1 MRYLFCSYDIEKLR
15 TLCTTHISVGRYGY
29 SLYGINDTEICFSY
43 KSLGLVHQNIFN
55 NLPEGYFI
63 LTVDSVPFYAFT
75 ARGLLYRQTTPGN
88 ILEVNRDNVAERYPL
103 YQEDDLVW
111 DEYNTLKYSN
121 NELYISSIGSKTI
134 WTNKDLDISNLDC
147 LTNSYQ
153 LPEDEYKFDIQ
164 ERKLHSMIL

>member
-121 NELYISSIGSKTI
+121 NELYISSMGSKTI

>member
-55 NLPEGYFI
+55 NLPAGYFI

-121 NELYISSIGSKTI
+121 NELYISSMGSKTI
-134 WTNKDLDISNLDC
+134 WTNKELDISNLDC

-153 LPEDEYKFDIQ
+153 LPEDDYKFDIQ
-164 ERKLHSMIL
+164 ERKLLSMIL

>member
-55 NLPEGYFI
+55 NLPAGYFI

-121 NELYISSIGSKTI
+121 NELYISSMGGKTI
-134 WTNKDLDISNLDC
+134 WTNEDLDISNLNC

-153 LPEDEYKFDIQ
+153 LPEDKYKFDIQ
-164 ERKLHSMIL
+164 ERKLLSMIL

>member
-43 KSLGLVHQNIFN
+43 KSLGLVHPSVFD
-55 NLPEGYFI
+55 NLPAGYFI
-63 LTVDSVPFYAFT
+63 LTVDSVPFYAFAT
-75 ARGLLYRQTTPGN
+75 RGLLHKQVSPGN
-88 ILEVNRDNVAERYPL
+88 RIEINRDNVDDRYPL
-103 YQEDDLVW
+103 YKEDDLVW
-111 DEYNTLKYSN
+111 DESNTLKYSN
-121 NELYISSIGSKTI
+121 NELSISSMGSKTI

-164 ERKLHSMIL
+164 ERKLLSMIL

>member
-1 MRYLFCSYDIEKLR
+1 MRYLFCSYNIEKLR

-103 YQEDDLVW
+103 YREDDLVW

-121 NELYISSIGSKTI
+121 NELYISSMGGKTI
-134 WTNKDLDISNLDC
+134 WTNEDLDISNLDC

>member
-75 ARGLLYRQTTPGN
+75 ARGLLHKQIDPDN
-88 ILEVNRDNVAERYPL
+88 VLEVNRDNVAERYPL
-103 YQEDDLVW
+103 YREDDLVW

-121 NELYISSIGSKTI
+121 KGLSLYSVN
-134 WTNKDLDISNLDC
+134 WTNGFPDLDN
-147 LTNSYQ
+147 
-153 LPEDEYKFDIQ
+153 
-164 ERKLHSMIL
+164 LHSVGSWITICVSDGNKYKYSQ

>member
-15 TLCTTHISVGRYGY
+15 TLCTTHISIGRYGY

-55 NLPEGYFI
+55 NLPAGYFI

-103 YQEDDLVW
+103 YREDDLVW

-121 NELYISSIGSKTI
+121 NELYISSMGGKTI
-134 WTNKDLDISNLDC
+134 WTNEDLDISNLDC

>member
-121 NELYISSIGSKTI
+121 NELYISSMGGKTI
-134 WTNKDLDISNLDC
+134 WTNEDLDISNLKVSE
-147 LTNSYQ
+147 L
-153 LPEDEYKFDIQ
+153 
-164 ERKLHSMIL
+164 

>member
-121 NELYISSIGSKTI
+121 NELYISSMGSKTI

-164 ERKLHSMIL
+164 ERKLLSMIL

>member
-55 NLPEGYFI
+55 NLPAGYFI

-121 NELYISSIGSKTI
+121 NELYISSMGSKTI
-134 WTNKDLDISNLDC
+134 WTNKDLDISNLNC

-153 LPEDEYKFDIQ
+153 LPEDKYKFDIQ
-164 ERKLHSMIL
+164 ERKLLSMIL